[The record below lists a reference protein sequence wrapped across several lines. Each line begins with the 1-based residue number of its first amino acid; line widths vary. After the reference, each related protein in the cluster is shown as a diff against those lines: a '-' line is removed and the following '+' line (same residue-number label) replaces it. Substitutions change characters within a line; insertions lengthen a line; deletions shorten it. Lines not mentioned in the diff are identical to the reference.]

1 MVLSEEEKKRR
12 HREAQRRYNARRI
25 KKRLAGDKKELEQYE
40 RDKANSMYGN
50 VKSYIR
56 DRKSKQATKAQL
68 LEFRDLIA
76 ERQKKL
82 SKK

>member
-1 MVLSEEEKKRR
+1 MALSEEEKKIR
-12 HREAQRRYNARRI
+12 HREAQRRYNAKRT
-25 KKRLAGDKKELEQYE
+25 KKRQEGDKKELEQYE
-40 RDKANSMYGN
+40 RDKKNSMYGN

-56 DRKSKQATKAQL
+56 DKATKAQL

-82 SKK
+82 SKKS

>member
-1 MVLSEEEKKRR
+1 MDKR
-12 HREAQRRYNARRI
+12 
-25 KKRLAGDKKELEQYE
+25 ELEQYK

-50 VKSYIR
+50 VKSYI
-56 DRKSKQATKAQL
+56 SEQATKAQL

-76 ERQKKL
+76 ERQKKI